1 MEVVHMS
8 KKLVSVFL
16 DKEDIEK
23 LKQLAQHL
31 DVSMSWLIRQAVKRY
46 IQELEKTVKPLIS
59 E

>member
-1 MEVVHMS
+1 MS

-31 DVSMSWLIRQAVKRY
+31 DVSMSWLIRQAVKKY